1 MKSHFTLEDIY
12 DSFKASSLFL
22 QLFLQMLASWFCV
35 VDFSLLVILVC
46 KVIISG
52 LRIAIL
58 LSVSAVSVYQSVR
71 MDCRGEMGNTA
82 RCGGFPLLLGNSSYV
97 DAY

>member
-1 MKSHFTLEDIY
+1 
-12 DSFKASSLFL
+12 
-22 QLFLQMLASWFCV
+22 MLTSWFCG
-35 VDFSLLVILVC
+35 VDFSLLVILVY

-58 LSVSAVSVYQSVR
+58 LSVGAVSVYQSVR

-82 RCGGFPLLLGNSSYV
+82 RCGGSPLLGNSSYV
-97 DAY
+97 DVY